1 MMKTYGVLVVDD
13 SALMRKSISALIES
27 HPEFYVIGKARNG
40 IDALEKIKLLRPALV
55 TMDIEMPE
63 MNGIEAVQ
71 HIMEY
76 DPVAVIVIAN
86 ERARQEEAMQYGAV
100 DFLLK
105 KYVFEEQELSEFHE
119 RLMHAVNVKL
129 RQPVLDEEMI
139 AVEEPCIESESDM
152 ELLIIGASTGG
163 PTALQK
169 VIQQM
174 EPHFPVPVFIIQ
186 HMPPGFTKS
195 LATRFNNCCAI
206 TVKEAEDEE
215 VLQRGVVYIAP
226 AGLQSSIT
234 RSKAGVLT
242 VKLHDK
248 TEVETLYHPSIDVAL
263 LSVASSVKD
272 GLISVILT
280 GMGDDGLR
288 GCQEVKRYGGRVIVE
303 AEESCVV
310 YGMPKVVADAG
321 YADIQVPITEVFS
334 AILNEL
340 DI

>member
-1 MMKTYGVLVVDD
+1 MKTYGVLVVDD

-40 IDALEKIKLLRPALV
+40 IDALEKIKTLRPALV
-55 TMDIEMPE
+55 TMDVEMPE

-71 HIMEY
+71 HIMERN
-76 DPVAVIVIAN
+76 PVAVIVIAN
-86 ERARQEEAMQYGAV
+86 ERAQQEAAMQYGAV

-119 RLMHAVNVKL
+119 RLTKAMKVKL
-129 RQPVLDEEMI
+129 RQPVLEEETI
-139 AVEEPCIESESDM
+139 IVEEPHVESDM

-195 LATRFNNCCAI
+195 LATRFNHSCAI
-206 TVKEAEDEE
+206 TVKEAEDHE

-226 AGLQSSIT
+226 AGLQSSIL
-234 RSKAGVLT
+234 RNKGGSFT

-263 LSVASSVKD
+263 LSIASSVKN
-272 GLISVILT
+272 GLVSVILT

-310 YGMPKVVADAG
+310 YGMPKVVAHAG
-321 YADIQVPITEVFS
+321 YADVQVPINEVFS

-340 DI
+340 NI